1 MPDFK
6 YCKSKPWGGDG
17 DLALAAI
24 GLADAFIKGWDVNI
38 GNGAQ
43 VNSPTGGRTR
53 YCWTSRVCI
62 EVPSRVEKLSLV
74 STIFIVPII
83 FGNFYPLNFKLPSL
97 YISLYT
103 CGTNMM
109 IMMVMIISLYI
120 CHPRQDFH
128 ENLNFPSFW
137 CSFKIAFLITIIVLG
152 WSNKKLDL
160 VQGVS
165 SNCLC
170 FIQRREVVLKA
181 NKLKKNT
188 FRNSTKENI
197 GSIGAVHILRQPKS
211 GVPGPPLPPLS
222 AFVSI
227 CSTPLLY

>member
-181 NKLKKNT
+181 NKLKKKKYISKLHQRKHWLN
-188 FRNSTKENI
+188 FGESSYLHKE
-197 GSIGAVHILRQPKS
+197 RQSKES
-211 GVPGPPLPPLS
+211 VGCARGDR
-222 AFVSI
+222 
-227 CSTPLLY
+227 